1 MIFSLLSAYSQV
13 KISFSPCHDYTMAKL
28 KWTRMPILAI
38 YCPCNLKTNSMNKN
52 NEFYQLIDSYH
63 DLVAEEHK
71 SIANK
76 DELFCECFCVSYN
89 DIVELCPT
97 QDSFDKDLIQQKL
110 NVGLGC
116 GQCFKR
122 IDKLSVDLYISS
134 KEN

>member
-1 MIFSLLSAYSQV
+1 MDKNANIRYILPL
-13 KISFSPCHDYTMAKL
+13 KL
-28 KWTRMPILAI
+28 ED
-38 YCPCNLKTNSMNKN
+38 NSMNKN

-63 DLVAEEHK
+63 ELVAQEQNP
-71 SIANK
+71 ITDK

-89 DIVELCPT
+89 DIIELCPT
-97 QDSFDKDLIQQKL
+97 GASFDKNLIQEKL
-110 NVGLGC
+110 SLGLGC